1 MTRLWHKEKSL
12 CCSIEWYCSID
23 LKCWG
28 GKLRPSWKPRKM
40 ALSKRA
46 AKRKVGN
53 RKLQPKPIAHWPQAQ
68 LAEHAGWVTIVLASG
83 FVITLTLSEQTFA
96 LGDSKYLAKSWLGVR
111 INVGVVSS
119 TWRTT
124 PRLALRKFTC
134 NIKTVLAEGVDLGW
148 KSEGW
153 AEADQA
159 DQADPMNDLANGRPR
174 KAFAASAASAAPG
187 ATHQIFSPSLGHG
200 LIESKSERTPGT
212 AKVSQISACHRL
224 PW

>member
-1 MTRLWHKEKSL
+1 MRLATTTISLRPSFIYDESMTRLWHKEKSM

-96 LGDSKYLAKSWLGVR
+96 LGDSKYLNTWQNLGLEFASMSAWSVQPE
-111 INVGVVSS
+111 G
-119 TWRTT
+119 
-124 PRLALRKFTC
+124 PPLA
-134 NIKTVLAEGVDLGW
+134 W
-148 KSEGW
+148 PSENS
-153 AEADQA
+153 
-159 DQADPMNDLANGRPR
+159 P
-174 KAFAASAASAAPG
+174 
-187 ATHQIFSPSLGHG
+187 ATSRQCWP
-200 LIESKSERTPGT
+200 
-212 AKVSQISACHRL
+212 KV
-224 PW
+224 WT